1 LRKTVDSLP
10 HPPRYIGTGIFKSF
24 SILLG
29 QKNGEILHGLKKK
42 KKGERFINLF
52 LEIENRPKMMKGD

>member
-1 LRKTVDSLP
+1 MEKYSMVLR
-10 HPPRYIGTGIFKSF
+10 R
-24 SILLG
+24 
-29 QKNGEILHGLKKK
+29 